1 MIKKE
6 PTLKSKSS
14 IIVKLTGQA
23 KTKPE
28 ETKKVT
34 KATKAKSEKKKTK
47 EAKPAVKEKKI
58 KTASVVKALKTPKAP
73 KVKKEVAPVATT
85 AKTATKTTTKAK
97 TTKKTKVTTTPTITA
112 EVLAGFSFAPAVIST
127 NQINID
133 YFIAKLRTI
142 ADLQD
147 DTNYRLQVLT
157 EELETLQTNLK
168 NKGEN

>member
-14 IIVKLTGQA
+14 IIVKLTG
-23 KTKPE
+23 KDKPE
-28 ETKKVT
+28 ETVKV
-34 KATKAKSEKKKTK
+34 KATKTKTKAKVKKTT
-47 EAKPAVKEKKI
+47 KPAVKKAQVEKKT
-58 KTASVVKALKTPKAP
+58 KTGVVSKAP
-73 KVKKEVAPVATT
+73 KVKKEVAPKKQITP
-85 AKTATKTTTKAK
+85 KTKT
-97 TTKKTKVTTTPTITA
+97 KTKTEKKKKAETPTITA
-112 EVLAGFSFAPAVIST
+112 EVLAGFSFAPAIIST

-133 YFIAKLRTI
+133 YFTAKLRTI

-147 DTNYRLQVLT
+147 DINYRLQVLT